1 MNSQRWLVA
10 IVVVQSVLLLAAWSG
25 KSVPATAEAQVPN
38 PAEQRSRQ
46 LDELEKLNDQ
56 VGKLV
61 KLLESGKL
69 QVVAKSPDTK

>member
-1 MNSQRWLVA
+1 MKSQRWIVA
-10 IVVVQSVLLLAAWSG
+10 VVVVQSILLLAAWSG

-38 PAEQRSRQ
+38 PAEQRNRQ
-46 LDELEKLNDQ
+46 LDELQKLNGQ
-56 VGKLV
+56 VDKLV